1 MRIESNEVGSFV
13 MGSEGGAMLRG
24 VEIMDEGRGEKK
36 RKKKKKKKSQV
47 LIS

>member
-36 RKKKKKKKSQV
+36 RKKKKKKSQV